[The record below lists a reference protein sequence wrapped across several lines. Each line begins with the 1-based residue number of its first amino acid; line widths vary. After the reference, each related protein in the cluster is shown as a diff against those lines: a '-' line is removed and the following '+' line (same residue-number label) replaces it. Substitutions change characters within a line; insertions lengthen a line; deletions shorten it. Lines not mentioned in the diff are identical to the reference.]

1 LLGLTLAILFATP
14 PARAQQ
20 PATTTTAAPNGPRV
34 RVVGTVRD
42 QQNAISLPGVPVEVV
57 GTSEVVYTDVDGKY
71 VLDLPPGA
79 HELKVT
85 MDGYQERR
93 LKLDV
98 VAGTSPTVDVALPMQ
113 GFTEQLTVAAAA
125 VDAASSSAEAQL
137 IERKNANVISDNMGA
152 LEMRANGDSDAAAA
166 MQRVTGLS
174 VVDNQYV
181 FVRGLGERYSNTT
194 LAGSTIPTTEPDK
207 KVVPLDLF
215 PTGLIDSVQI
225 AKSYSADKSAD
236 FAGGLV
242 QIVPLKFPS
251 RPTLDLSWGM
261 DFYSNATGE
270 DIILSPLG
278 SRDWLGFDD
287 GARAMPAIFPDS
299 KIVRRGIYTPDVG
312 FSPDEITTFGRALEN
327 TWRPTASTGDPGQ
340 NWSVVYGNRFGKLGV
355 IASASQSYKEQY
367 LEEQRAFYRVEEG
380 SELGVVSDYQMQ
392 TGTQRAQLGIV
403 GNVAYQFTPNH
414 RLALENFYTH
424 SGRDEGRYF
433 EGPNF
438 ENNQYYRNYRVQ
450 FIEEGLFSN
459 GVTGEHFFQ
468 DLSNSRLDWRVNF
481 GRASRDEPDLRE
493 YLQQQTLTAN
503 GTGSGQIQLADE
515 SQSGFRMFNTLDDET
530 LDVAGN
536 WSMLLLTGGRPTQ
549 LKFGASYTDR
559 ARDFVSRRFR
569 FIPITTGSGNSGIPA
584 AALSLPPEELYAS
597 ENIGRWFRFNE
608 ETRPTDLY
616 DADLKDLAV
625 YGMGD
630 FSLSS
635 RLRLVA
641 GARIEDFEQTVVT
654 QDPFGLFQSEVLA
667 TNNNTDFFPAV
678 NLVYAMRH
686 DMNFRASASQTVNR
700 PEFRELAPFEFTDVV
715 GNRAVRGNP
724 ELTRALIQNYDVR
737 WERISGGRNVMA
749 ASFFAKTFTDPI
761 ERVIIAAAQPIASFE
776 NAESAR
782 NLGIELEVGQQL
794 AGGFFVGANYS
805 FIDSQ
810 ITISEAAR
818 QVQTSTERPLQGQS
832 KNLFNGIVEYAVGG
846 FSTRLL
852 YNYFDDRI
860 ADVGAN
866 GAPDIIEEGRGRLD
880 LVFSQRLGRLGLR
893 VNLENLTDSSWLF
906 TQGAEDQRRFKLGRT
921 FSFTLGYTAF

>member
-392 TGTQRAQLGIV
+392 TGTHRAQLGIV

>member
-1 LLGLTLAILFATP
+1 
-14 PARAQQ
+14 
-20 PATTTTAAPNGPRV
+20 
-34 RVVGTVRD
+34 
-42 QQNAISLPGVPVEVV
+42 
-57 GTSEVVYTDVDGKY
+57 
-71 VLDLPPGA
+71 
-79 HELKVT
+79 
-85 MDGYQERR
+85 
-93 LKLDV
+93 
-98 VAGTSPTVDVALPMQ
+98 
-113 GFTEQLTVAAAA
+113 
-125 VDAASSSAEAQL
+125 
-137 IERKNANVISDNMGA
+137 
-152 LEMRANGDSDAAAA
+152 
-166 MQRVTGLS
+166 
-174 VVDNQYV
+174 
-181 FVRGLGERYSNTT
+181 
-194 LAGSTIPTTEPDK
+194 
-207 KVVPLDLF
+207 
-215 PTGLIDSVQI
+215 
-225 AKSYSADKSAD
+225 
-236 FAGGLV
+236 
-242 QIVPLKFPS
+242 
-251 RPTLDLSWGM
+251 
-261 DFYSNATGE
+261 
-270 DIILSPLG
+270 
-278 SRDWLGFDD
+278 
-287 GARAMPAIFPDS
+287 
-299 KIVRRGIYTPDVG
+299 
-312 FSPDEITTFGRALEN
+312 
-327 TWRPTASTGDPGQ
+327 
-340 NWSVVYGNRFGKLGV
+340 
-355 IASASQSYKEQY
+355 
-367 LEEQRAFYRVEEG
+367 
-380 SELGVVSDYQMQ
+380 
-392 TGTQRAQLGIV
+392 
-403 GNVAYQFTPNH
+403 
-414 RLALENFYTH
+414 
-424 SGRDEGRYF
+424 
-433 EGPNF
+433 
-438 ENNQYYRNYRVQ
+438 
-450 FIEEGLFSN
+450 
-459 GVTGEHFFQ
+459 
-468 DLSNSRLDWRVNF
+468 
-481 GRASRDEPDLRE
+481 
-493 YLQQQTLTAN
+493 
-503 GTGSGQIQLADE
+503 
-515 SQSGFRMFNTLDDET
+515 
-530 LDVAGN
+530 
-536 WSMLLLTGGRPTQ
+536 

>member
-493 YLQQQTLTAN
+493 YLQQQTLAAN